1 MPQNPWP
8 LVLGGMAAMAAGMG
22 IGRFIY
28 TPILPIMVEELGM
41 TASQAGLIASANFT
55 GHLVGALL
63 AASSMFAGSRYRYM
77 LAALAVNAVA
87 LLVMGATADF
97 LAQLIVRF
105 IAGVAGAFVLIFS
118 AALVL
123 DRLAASGR
131 AVLSSWHFG
140 GVGAGIAFSAPVIAW
155 LVGQGADWSDLWYAS
170 AVMALAGLALSA
182 WLIPAIDP
190 PATSAPA
197 APKSANPLALR
208 AMIAAYGLFG
218 FGYVITATFIVA
230 IVRGQPEIQ
239 AMEPYVWTLF
249 GLSAA
254 PTGALWM
261 RVSERRGIFQA
272 YAIACVVEAVG
283 VGASILWVS
292 PAGVMIAVIFL
303 GGTITGLTALGL
315 IAVRNL
321 SMGDP
326 RPNLALATAAFGAG
340 QVVGPTF
347 AGLMHDWLG
356 SCVIPSLVAAFMLF
370 AAAGLALAASAYR
383 PPATSRIAPVT

>member
-1 MPQNPWP
+1 MRQNSLP
-8 LVLGGMAAMAAGMG
+8 LVIGGMAAMAAGMG
-22 IGRFIY
+22 VGRFIY
-28 TPILPIMVEELGM
+28 TPILPVMVEELGM
-41 TASQAGLIASANFT
+41 TTSQAGIIASANFM
-55 GHLVGALL
+55 GHIVGALF

-77 LAALAVNAVA
+77 LVALVVNALGLVA
-87 LLVMGATADF
+87 MGATADF
-97 LAQLIVRF
+97 IAQLIIRF
-105 IAGVAGAFVLIFS
+105 IAGAAGAFVLIFS

-155 LVGQGADWSDLWYAS
+155 LIAQGASWSDLWYAS
-170 AVMALAGLALSA
+170 AALAFVGLGVSA
-182 WLIPAIDP
+182 WLIPASDP
-190 PATSAPA
+190 PATSPPA
-197 APKSANPLALR
+197 APKSANPFALR

-230 IVRGQPEIQ
+230 IVRGAPEIR
-239 AMEPYVWTLF
+239 ALEPYVWTLF

-254 PTGALWM
+254 STGALWM

-283 VGASILWVS
+283 VAASILWVS
-292 PAGVMIAVIFL
+292 PAGVVVAMLFL
-303 GGTITGLTALGL
+303 GGTVTGLTALGL

-321 SMGDP
+321 SVGDP

-347 AGLMHDWLG
+347 AGFMHDWLG
-356 SCVIPSLVAAFMLF
+356 SFVIPSLVAAFTLF
-370 AAAGLALAASAYR
+370 IAGGLALAASSYR